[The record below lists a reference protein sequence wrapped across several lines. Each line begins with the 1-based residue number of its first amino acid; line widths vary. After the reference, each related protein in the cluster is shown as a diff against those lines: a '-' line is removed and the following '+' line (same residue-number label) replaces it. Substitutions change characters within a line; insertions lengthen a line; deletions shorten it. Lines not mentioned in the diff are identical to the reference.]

1 MLSRRAIL
9 RAGALGWLGF
19 GLEDVL
25 AASASGG
32 RRSIRGVILA
42 FCPGA
47 PSHLETLDP
56 KPDAPAEIR
65 GSFATIATALPGVR
79 LSEHLPALARCL
91 DRVTLVRSMATTSPV
106 HELAVHRLFGGV
118 TETPA
123 NTGVAA
129 SRRDRPHL
137 GALLAA
143 ARPAP
148 RGLPSSVV
156 LPTRLT
162 FEGAVFPGQNAG
174 FLGARYDPWH
184 LVGDPTAPG
193 FGPANLTLPEGLDR
207 DRLRRRTTLLS
218 LIDAQRRDLDRQA
231 ACSVLD
237 EHRRKAISILTS
249 PACRTAFDLERE
261 EPRRRDRYGRTLM
274 GQGLLLGRR
283 LIEAGVPLVQ
293 VNLGDSNVWDTHTDN
308 FTRLQNTLLPPFD
321 RAVSALIDDLT
332 DRGLREEVLVIVTG
346 EFGRTPRIGMPI
358 KGGAGATPTG
368 RDHWPNVFSLLAFG
382 AGVGRGQVLGAS
394 DRQAA
399 HPASASY
406 TPADL
411 GANILRALAV
421 PPEAEIHDM
430 FGQPFRVNSGAPIP
444 WNG

>member
-1 MLSRRAIL
+1 MFSRRAML

-19 GLEDVL
+19 DMADVL
-25 AASASGG
+25 AVAAQGH

-42 FCPGA
+42 FCPGG

-56 KPDAPAEIR
+56 KPEAPAEIR
-65 GSFATIATALPGVR
+65 GSFGTIATALPGVR
-79 LSEHLPALARCL
+79 FSEHLPQLARRL
-91 DRVTLVRSMATTSPV
+91 DRMTLVRSMNTTSPV

-143 ARPAP
+143 SGPSP
-148 RGLPSSVV
+148 PGLPSAVV

-174 FLGARYDPWH
+174 FLGARHDPWH
-184 LVGDPTAPG
+184 LVGDPTVRG
-193 FGPANLTLPEGLDR
+193 FGPANLTLPEGLDLS
-207 DRLRRRTTLLS
+207 RLRQRNTLLA
-218 LIDAQRRDLDRQA
+218 LVDAQRRDLDQQA
-231 ACSVLD
+231 ACCILD
-237 EHRRKAISILTS
+237 EHRRKAISLLTS
-249 PACRTAFDLERE
+249 SACRNGFDLERE
-261 EPRRRDRYGRTLM
+261 EPRLRDRYGRTLM

-308 FTRLQNTLLPPFD
+308 FTRLKNILLPPFD

-332 DRGLREEVLVIVTG
+332 ERGLMDEVLVVVTG

-368 RDHWPNVFSLLAFG
+368 RDHWPGVFSLIAFG
-382 AGVGRGQVLGAS
+382 AGVSRGQVLGAS

-411 GANILRALAV
+411 AANILLALGV
-421 PPEAEIHDM
+421 KPDAEIHDM
-430 FGQPFRVNSGAPIP
+430 FGQPFRVNSGTPIP
-444 WNG
+444 WGG

>member
-1 MLSRRAIL
+1 
-9 RAGALGWLGF
+9 
-19 GLEDVL
+19 V
-25 AASASGG
+25 
-32 RRSIRGVILA
+32 
-42 FCPGA
+42 
-47 PSHLETLDP
+47 
-56 KPDAPAEIR
+56 
-65 GSFATIATALPGVR
+65 
-79 LSEHLPALARCL
+79 
-91 DRVTLVRSMATTSPV
+91 
-106 HELAVHRLFGGV
+106 AVHRLFAGV
-118 TETPA
+118 TETPP
-123 NTGVAA
+123 NVAA

-184 LVGDPTAPG
+184 LVGNPAASG
-193 FGPANLTLPEGLDR
+193 FGPASLTLPEGLDLAR
-207 DRLRRRTTLLS
+207 MRRRNSLLA
-218 LIDAQRRDLDRQA
+218 LVDAQRRDLDQQA
-231 ACSVLD
+231 ACNVLD
-237 EHRRKAISILTS
+237 EHRRKALAILTS
-249 PACRTAFDLERE
+249 SACRNAFDLERE

-293 VNLGDSNVWDTHTDN
+293 VNLGESNVWDTHTDN
-308 FTRLQNTLLPPFD
+308 FTRLKNLLLPPFD
-321 RAVSALIDDLT
+321 RAVSVLLDDLT
-332 DRGLREEVLVIVTG
+332 ERGLMDEVLVVVTG

-368 RDHWPNVFSLLAFG
+368 RDHWPGVFSLLAFG

-411 GANILRALAV
+411 GANILGALGV
-421 PPEAEIHDM
+421 KPDAEIHDR
-430 FGQPFRVNSGAPIP
+430 FDQPFRVNAGTPIP
-444 WNG
+444 WEA